1 MGWLDSRL
9 PAHAALRRA
18 TRRQFGRFLA
28 SFIDGEIN
36 CVFRQLF
43 PPPHVSCPPLPSL
56 SLLRLLRENIIKC
69 GRHRPINIPC
79 STSERTNERTN
90 RRRDGQ
96 LGVDSPLLFP
106 PPSRPRPSLV
116 LFLRV
121 LPPRARHSPFSRASV
136 PTLHS
141 AAHLARPADEPS
153 VRPLS
158 AVQSVSVGRRKQTCS
173 PASARPRRCRPR
185 SVSSTTSSKAKFSRP
200 PSRRRPRPC
209 PTATTASTETRTSPP
224 L

>member
-1 MGWLDSRL
+1 MQRCGERLDVNL
-9 PAHAALRRA
+9 AAAALP
-18 TRRQFGRFLA
+18 GFLF

-43 PPPHVSCPPLPSL
+43 PPPHVSSPLPSPPSPSLSL

-79 STSERTNERTN
+79 STSERTDERTN

-106 PPSRPRPSLV
+106 LPSRVPSLV

-141 AAHLARPADEPS
+141 AAHLARPTDEPPAL
-153 VRPLS
+153 RK
-158 AVQSVSVGRRKQTCS
+158 SVS
-173 PASARPRRCRPR
+173 P
-185 SVSSTTSSKAKFSRP
+185 SRP
-200 PSRRRPRPC
+200 PQADQSFRDCAAHDDVDRD
-209 PTATTASTETRTSPP
+209 
-224 L
+224 

>member
-1 MGWLDSRL
+1 M
-9 PAHAALRRA
+9 
-18 TRRQFGRFLA
+18 
-28 SFIDGEIN
+28 
-36 CVFRQLF
+36 FRQLF
-43 PPPHVSCPPLPSL
+43 PPPHVSSPPLPSL
-56 SLLRLLRENIIKC
+56 SLFLLLRENIIKC

-106 PPSRPRPSLV
+106 LPSRPSCCSCV
-116 LFLRV
+116 FCLRGRAIRHSHGPAFPHST
-121 LPPRARHSPFSRASV
+121 PPRISLAQ
-136 PTLHS
+136 PTN
-141 AAHLARPADEPS
+141 
-153 VRPLS
+153 RPLSS